1 MLKTLLAVDSSE
13 NSLRA
18 VRHLIELVQGR
29 EPMEVFLLNVQEPI
43 DAWEVKR
50 MYPAEEL
57 EAMQV
62 SKGGDALATA
72 EALLDASTVAYH
84 PQVLIGDVAQSI
96 AQYAKDMGCDKI
108 IIGTRGLDSLANL
121 LLGSVATKV
130 IHLTDVPVTL
140 VK

>member
-1 MLKTLLAVDSSE
+1 MLKALVPVDGSD

-18 VRHLIELVQGR
+18 VRHLISLVKGR
-29 EPMEVFLLNVQEPI
+29 EPLEVYLLNVQEPI
-43 DAWEVKR
+43 DAWEVRRCFK
-50 MYPAEEL
+50 EDEI

-62 SKGGDALATA
+62 SAGGDALQEAK
-72 EALLDASTVAYH
+72 ALLDEAQVPYTA
-84 PQVLIGDVAQSI
+84 QVLIGDVAQSI
-96 AQYAKDMGCDKI
+96 ARYAKDIGCDQI
-108 IIGTRGLDSLANL
+108 IIGSRGTTSLANL